1 MKIKSLLPTW
11 HQKYNKSV
19 LQLLGGITLAL
30 LLPHVNAVE
39 VTKDIIITAGVVH
52 ESNPNLV
59 KSNKEPVWIYSIVPQ
74 FLLGVASEANRWYL
88 DAAILVQRHSNEKV
102 LVDREDPKLAIGWDR
117 TYESGMFG
125 IKADYLESSAREEEL
140 KSTGVFTKT
149 DNTEKI
155 KKLSAK
161 WLHTI
166 DPRWSV
172 LTEGAYSDVTFS
184 LPGSLQ
190 GYNLGDIRS
199 KLTYAYTE
207 KLDTSLELG
216 YAQLSPEKVFDDTD
230 MVRLLLGAVYQIN
243 ERFKIGARGGVYDLS
258 GRQSDTDWEAGIKAE
273 YTLDHTAYIAE
284 LNRELAASGVG
295 GFRKVDSLKV
305 GWAYHISELDQ
316 LGAEYSLYK
325 TKKDREVGLD
335 RVDYQQ
341 FAAFYERRL
350 SNSWKTRLSAAFRE
364 QDIPGARSQGNMIGV
379 SLTYDTLSF

>member
-1 MKIKSLLPTW
+1 MKIKSLLPTR
-11 HQKYNKSV
+11 HRKYNMPV
-19 LQLLGGITLAL
+19 LQLLGSVTLAL
-30 LLPHVNAVE
+30 FLPQVNAVE
-39 VTKDIIITAGVVH
+39 VTKDIIINAGVVH
-52 ESNPNLV
+52 ESNPDLV

-74 FLLGVASEANRWYL
+74 FQLGITSEANRWYL
-88 DAAILVQRHSNEKV
+88 DAALLVQRHSNERV

-125 IKADYLESSAREEEL
+125 IRADYLESSAREEEL
-140 KSTGVFTKT
+140 KRTGEFTRT

-161 WLHTI
+161 WLHII

-172 LTEGAYSDVTFS
+172 LTDGAYSDVAFS

-207 KLDTSLELG
+207 KLDTSVELG
-216 YAQLSPEKVFDDTD
+216 YAQLRPEKVFDDTE
-230 MVRLLLGAVYQIN
+230 MVRLLLDAVYQVN
-243 ERFKIGARGGVYDLS
+243 ERFKCGARGGVYNLT
-258 GRQSDTDWEAGIKAE
+258 GRQSDTDWQAGIKAE
-273 YTLDHTAYIAE
+273 YTLDRTGYVAE
-284 LNRELAASGVG
+284 LNRELVASGVG
-295 GFRKVDSLKV
+295 GFQKVDSLKV
-305 GWAYHISELDQ
+305 GWAYKMSDFDQ

-335 RVDYQQ
+335 RLDYQQ
-341 FAAFYERRL
+341 LGAFYERQL
-350 SNSWKTRLSAAFRE
+350 SSSWKTRLSAAYKE
-364 QDIPGARSQGNMIGV
+364 QDVPDARSHGNVIGV